1 MSSTA
6 RAIQTRLP
14 RLAEAAVE
22 RARLTVVP
30 RGRTRAAKVPFV
42 TLLSLLMLGGVVG
55 LLLFNTSMQQSAFA
69 ATELQDRATVLTA
82 RQASLSMQLERLR
95 DPQNVARRA
104 QAQGLV
110 LPAAPQFLDLSDGT
124 VTGTTDA
131 ALAPGTLALDPPP
144 APLPAELR
152 PPAPT
157 QAPPEGTLPGDR
169 DRSGDRDGSGDGD
182 RSGDRDGSGG
192 REGSDAGDRS
202 GDRSGDR
209 DGSGPERQQDQTGD
223 DTGEDAPRGNRD
235 GDAGGGRNVQ

>member
-110 LPAAPQFLDLSDGT
+110 LPAAPQFLDLADGT

-169 DRSGDRDGSGDGD
+169 DRAGSADRD
-182 RSGDRDGSGG
+182 R
-192 REGSDAGDRS
+192 AGDRS
-202 GDRSGDR
+202 GDRAGAR
-209 DGSGPERQQDQTGD
+209 DGSGRESQQDQTGD

-235 GDAGGGRNVQ
+235 GDSGGGRNVQ